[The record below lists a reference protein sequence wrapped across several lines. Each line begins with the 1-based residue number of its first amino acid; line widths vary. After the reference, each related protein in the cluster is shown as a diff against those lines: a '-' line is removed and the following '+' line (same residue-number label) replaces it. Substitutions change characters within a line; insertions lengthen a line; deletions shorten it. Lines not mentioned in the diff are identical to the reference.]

1 MRSPAPPSLKLRAGP
16 AGLHLFDRRTGLNC
30 LLDDVRFSPQSWS
43 AGPRQVSVALTN
55 ACELSCAHCYA
66 PKAPAVLDAVRVI
79 EWLVELDRNGTL
91 GVGFGGGEPTLHPEF
106 AALCCD
112 VATRTGLA
120 VTFTTHAHRLD
131 ANLANALRGSVHFL
145 RLSMDGVGATYETIR
160 GRPFAEFLRHL
171 DIARTV
177 APFGLNFVVNRFTVA
192 DLDSAAELATTTG
205 ASELLLLPEQPVGNG
220 RGIDSISRKFLADWV
235 LGYRGRV
242 QLTVSEAG
250 ADGLPT
256 CDPLAAERG
265 LRAYVHIDAN
275 GVLKRSSFEASG
287 VRIGARGL
295 MSAVDV
301 LRRTEESLP

>member
-1 MRSPAPPSLKLRAGP
+1 MQSPAQPSLKLRASP
-16 AGLHLFDRRTGLNC
+16 AGLHIFDRRTGLNW
-30 LLDDVRFSPQSWS
+30 LLDDVRIPPSSWA

-55 ACELSCAHCYA
+55 ACELSCTHCYA
-66 PKAPAVLDAVRVI
+66 PKTPAILDATRVI

-91 GVGFGGGEPTLHPEF
+91 GVGFGGGEPTLHPKF

-112 VATRTGLA
+112 VAMRTGLA
-120 VTFTTHAHRLD
+120 VTFTTHAHRID

-145 RLSMDGVGATYETIR
+145 RLSMDGVGATYEAIR

-171 DIARTV
+171 DIARTI
-177 APFGLNFVVNRFTVA
+177 APFGLNYVVNRFTVA
-192 DLDSAAELATTTG
+192 DLDSAAELASTIG

-220 RGIDSISRKFLADWV
+220 RRIDSTSRKFLADWV
-235 LGYRGRV
+235 IGYRGRV

-256 CDPLAAERG
+256 CDPLAAEQGIRS
-265 LRAYVHIDAN
+265 YVHIDAN
-275 GVLKRSSFEASG
+275 GVLKRTSFEASG
-287 VRIGARGL
+287 VRIGVQGL

-301 LRRTEESLP
+301 LRRTKENLL